1 MLSTV
6 VSLTTVERGIT
17 KVRKTTVYNMCG
29 VMEICRYSTQPK
41 ANTFIDCIYHVII
54 QPSTPLTRSYPLLY
68 PTNSLRRCDAFQHLT
83 THLDS
88 FRQVW
93 HILRYIYFEQDG
105 TDSNICNRNGVKM
118 VTSDLSARIND
129 VLRYV
134 GITRN
139 MNAYMILSQALT
151 LIAEDEDRLRAV
163 EKEIYTPIADKNLRG
178 PRAVQSTVRRASKVA

>member
-17 KVRKTTVYNMCG
+17 KVRKTTVYNMRG

-41 ANTFIDCIYHVII
+41 ANAFIDCIYHVII
-54 QPSTPLTRSYPLLY
+54 QPSTPLTRSYLLLY
-68 PTNSLRRCDAFQHLT
+68 PCRFTPPPCRCDAFRHLT
-83 THLDS
+83 THLDA

-93 HILRYIYFEQDG
+93 HILRYIYFEQDE

-163 EKEIYTPIADKNLRG
+163 EKEIYQK
-178 PRAVQSTVRRASKVA
+178 